1 MSRELR
7 PFLIQCRSKLTGF
20 SFFSNNFSPLSPI
33 AVILSKK
40 ESYFFSDQKSY
51 KLQEGKIKIEEG
63 IFLVEGKIKWK

>member
-20 SFFSNNFSPLSPI
+20 SFFSNNSSPLSPI

-40 ESYFFSDQKSY
+40 ESYFFSDQKTY
-51 KLQEGKIKIEEG
+51 KLQEG
-63 IFLVEGKIKWK
+63 IFLVEIGRAHV